1 VISGEVPVLI
11 DASLIIAPYVRT
23 GKLKALAV
31 TGPRRDPLLPQ
42 IPTLI
47 ESGLA
52 VSGEAWLG
60 LIAPARV
67 PATIVQQ
74 MNEAVN
80 AVLQESAFQTQLL
93 DRGWHLAGGSVE
105 DFEQFIRSEH
115 TRWANVIRT
124 SGLRVQ

>member
-1 VISGEVPVLI
+1 MISGEVPVLI

-67 PATIVQQ
+67 PATIVHQ

-80 AVLQESAFQTQLL
+80 AVLQESAFQKELL
-93 DRGWHLAGGSVE
+93 DRGWHLGGGSVE
-105 DFEQFIRSEH
+105 DFERFIRSEH
-115 TRWANVIRT
+115 ARWGNVIRT